1 MSHLEERLE
10 RDLEEIRDHMALM
23 ADKVDKA
30 IADAIYAFQHGDL
43 KLANQ
48 VVLRD
53 LPINRSSRKID
64 KLCHAFIALHLP
76 SAGHLRLLSSVI
88 RANIIIERIGDYA
101 VTIAR
106 EAIQLESVLQ
116 GHISHDL
123 ERVSAEVRLVLG
135 QAIMSFNNLWE
146 KIFV

>member
-10 RDLEEIRDHMALM
+10 RDLEEIRDHMASM
-23 ADKVDKA
+23 ADDVDKA
-30 IADAIYAFQHGDL
+30 IADAIYAFQHDDL
-43 KLANQ
+43 ELANH

-88 RANIIIERIGDYA
+88 RANIILERIGDYA

-116 GHISHDL
+116 GHINQD
-123 ERVSAEVRLVLG
+123 RDIKDVDRTIRCKTIG
-135 QAIMSFNNLWE
+135 WCTGRYICPC
-146 KIFV
+146 